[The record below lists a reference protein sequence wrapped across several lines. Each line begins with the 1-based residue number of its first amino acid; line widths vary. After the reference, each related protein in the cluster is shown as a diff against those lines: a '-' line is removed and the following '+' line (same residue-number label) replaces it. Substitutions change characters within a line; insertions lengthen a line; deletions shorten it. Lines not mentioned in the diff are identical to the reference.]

1 MDCGEAN
8 AYGERHSVLMGAIF
22 MCNRMTKKECLER
35 KLFGLP
41 SRQAG
46 FLKKVKAGM
55 LLFLFEHE
63 ERKLYGVFEAT
74 SDGALNIIP
83 NAFLSS
89 GKSYPAQIL
98 FKRIWFCKPLSEDEF
113 GDAIKENYYQPYKF
127 EFGLSYD
134 QVLRLIHLFSLKK
147 IRVSQFRRGMP
158 NKLIKQF
165 ENSYL
170 GQEKACGKPWSRF
183 DSYEHKPLLTSDD
196 SVVFSQHG
204 LDPTVPCAA
213 RTLPDLTH
221 SSSQNDYTLR
231 RSFPVTS
238 SHDHHRYY
246 QTVSGCGAEPPS
258 IDLGMNCPS
267 LPEELSTH
275 ARYFSDTQAP
285 YLRSQLSLLSDPKTF
300 ELPSSKYWSLDISA
314 SDKSHKGS
322 SFTICCGA
330 EPPSID
336 LGMNCPSLPEELS
349 THARYF
355 SDTQAPY
362 LRSQLSLL
370 SDPKTFELPSS
381 KYWSLD
387 ISASDKSHKGSSF
400 TICEPSTVSL
410 PLIGSVGCPK
420 PFIGSGGCTNLQDYK
435 HSSILDP
442 LDSSASK
449 ILATPGMNMTKGL
462 DSRRSLHS
470 WGDGHNEPKATLQD
484 DGLRGQHCWVSGSSP
499 EFVPLSEDDSSHF
512 HSSLS
517 KDASVISDSSLESE
531 EGSGHEELRSY
542 QLMHDDGYNDEYY
555 PTSVSSRLHSDN
567 YRERTSV
574 FSRLSKAP
582 ETRRQYK
589 VAYEPYRNLSLDQLL
604 SVLSQR
610 RDLLSEMDK
619 MVLQKSSIQDD
630 DEQFEKIADTEPMLA
645 TSVGEFETN
654 SEEVPEEISEIPFL
668 NFKRRS
674 EVQKMDSGKEAHP
687 DIEGRRGEGSLEKRR
702 RLVRP
707 SFCEAEFQDTQ
718 KSFQEI
724 FRGSVLV
731 KNREAANA
739 VDGDS
744 SVRIYEESGNKNSSS
759 PAECP
764 LSSVI
769 NKLKTDSNGSNNCV
783 NDKLI
788 DTAGRHLLNSVADH
802 TVVSTWNSKHEEKA
816 NTALQVGG
824 VDLSVLQGYSESC
837 DKKFGEVNAA
847 ASLVKTDNIGTED
860 YLPLQMGED

>member
-8 AYGERHSVLMGAIF
+8 AYGEWHSVLMGAIF

-41 SRQAG
+41 SHQAG

-113 GDAIKENYYQPYKF
+113 GDAIKENYYRPYKF

-147 IRVSQFRRGMP
+147 IRVSQFQGRMP

-165 ENSYL
+165 ENSYSGKERAL
-170 GQEKACGKPWSRF
+170 GKPRSRF
-183 DSYEHKPLLTSDD
+183 DSYEHKPLLMSDD
-196 SVVFSQHG
+196 SVAVSQHG
-204 LDPTVPCAA
+204 LDPTVPCAT
-213 RTLPDLTH
+213 RTLPDLAC
-221 SSSQNDYTLR
+221 SSSQNDYALR

-238 SHDHHRYY
+238 SYDHRYY
-246 QTVSGCGAEPPS
+246 QTVPGCGAELSS
-258 IDLGMNCPS
+258 IDLGTNRPS
-267 LPEELSTH
+267 LPEELNTH
-275 ARYFSDTQAP
+275 ARYFSDTQVP
-285 YLRSQLSLLSDPKTF
+285 YLKSQLSLLSNPKTF
-300 ELPSSKYWSLDISA
+300 ELPSSKYRSMDISA
-314 SDKSHKGS
+314 SDE
-322 SFTICCGA
+322 T
-330 EPPSID
+330 P
-336 LGMNCPSLPEELS
+336 
-349 THARYF
+349 
-355 SDTQAPY
+355 
-362 LRSQLSLL
+362 
-370 SDPKTFELPSS
+370 
-381 KYWSLD
+381 
-387 ISASDKSHKGSSF
+387 KGSSF
-400 TICEPSTVSL
+400 TICEPSRVSL

-420 PFIGSGGCTNLQDYK
+420 PFIGFRGCANLQDYK

-442 LDSSASK
+442 HDSSASK

-462 DSRRSLHS
+462 DSRPSLHS
-470 WGDGHNEPKATLQD
+470 LGDGHDDPKATLQD
-484 DGLRGQHCWVSGSSP
+484 DRPRGLHRWVSGPSP
-499 EFVPLSEDDSSHF
+499 EFIPLSEDDSSHF

-517 KDASVISDSSLESE
+517 KDASVISNSSLESE
-531 EGSGHEELRSY
+531 EGSGYEELRPY
-542 QLMHDDGYNDEYY
+542 QLMHDDGYDDEYY

-574 FSRLSKAP
+574 FSRMSKTP
-582 ETRRQYK
+582 GTRRQYK
-589 VAYEPYRNLSLDQLL
+589 VVYEPYRNLSLDQLL
-604 SVLSQR
+604 SVLCQR

-619 MVLQKSSIQDD
+619 MMLQKSSIQDD
-630 DEQFEKIADTEPMLA
+630 AQQFEKIADTELMLA
-645 TSVGEFETN
+645 TSVGEFEFETN
-654 SEEVPEEISEIPFL
+654 SEEVAEEISEIPFL

-674 EVQKMDSGKEAHP
+674 EVQKMEGGNEARP
-687 DIEGRRGEGSLEKRR
+687 DIEGRRGEGSLGKRR

-707 SFCEAEFQDTQ
+707 SFCEDEVQDMQ
-718 KSFQEI
+718 KSSQEI
-724 FRGSVLV
+724 FRGGVLI
-731 KNREAANA
+731 KNGEAANS

-759 PAECP
+759 PAAFSP
-764 LSSVI
+764 VI
-769 NKLKTDSNGSNNCV
+769 NKLKTDSNGSNACV

-788 DTAGRHLLNSVADH
+788 DAAGRCLLKSVADH

-816 NTALQVGG
+816 TTALQAGG

-837 DKKFGEVNAA
+837 DQKFGEANA
-847 ASLVKTDNIGTED
+847 ASLVKTDNIGSED
-860 YLPLQMGED
+860 YLPLQGGED